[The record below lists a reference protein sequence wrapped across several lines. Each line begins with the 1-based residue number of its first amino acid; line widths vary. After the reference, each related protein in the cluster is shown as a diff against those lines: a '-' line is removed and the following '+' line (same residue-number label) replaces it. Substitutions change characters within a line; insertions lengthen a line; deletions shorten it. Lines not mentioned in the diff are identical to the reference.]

1 MELATSPL
9 HADYSPTELSP
20 DEENNSLDWR
30 QILREGES
38 SPEPLGSESE
48 LSEWSDEDEAGAGP
62 GGGATALD
70 TSQEEDEAA
79 GRAAEAG
86 DPGSWLA
93 ARLQPPYW
101 ERGQQV
107 RVDSG
112 HEAANIADITER
124 AQVAGGRVASTVAT
138 SRVTEYQVSYSL

>member
-1 MELATSPL
+1 MLELATSPL

-70 TSQEEDEAA
+70 TSQEEDEAS

-101 ERGQQV
+101 EPGCHFTRERGTRFPDWLQISQTFLKKI
-107 RVDSG
+107 R
-112 HEAANIADITER
+112 NF
-124 AQVAGGRVASTVAT
+124 
-138 SRVTEYQVSYSL
+138 